1 MFFVLTTAGSNYL
14 QAHPG
19 VAPILA
25 GYKLGSGYNYTP
37 SPSDTY
43 LHGTEV
49 HSGVPSAPIVQDYT
63 MFKYTIS
70 MDVSVGD
77 FSFGECVLMLPGN
90 IPLAIGTADS
100 LIPKRKATLNTDG
113 NNIVIECYLSNSYGN
128 IAIYAEL
135 GNSDVAINVPSF
147 PSLDSL
153 PPAYNAV
160 PNIVQVPAPDP
171 GSNVSALAYS
181 NNARW
186 NITGFDQQV
195 FIEIPALAGSTAS
208 RVYFSQAMPLGN
220 VSAMLMQCI
229 SGANAGSIRFIA
241 GSGTSPTLG
250 NYFQVASP
258 YLYPVAEGDKFSVVR
273 RITINRYAQAFLDGL
288 EPTTTAAQTNGIQ
301 NIDLNKLFF
310 TDGSRPAISN
320 WNMASSRITMLGDPI
335 SSRDAVHK
343 QWLQDQID
351 SFNATVVQAGFNAPK
366 LQFGLGAP
374 SGSTPTAPPFY
385 VDKTTANYY
394 ELYVRDHTA
403 ASPTW
408 NKVTPA
414 RAQYGTGAPTAL
426 TPVIPDLY
434 YDTTNSSRFVA
445 YTYRSGAW
453 HMVGQPDQ
461 GVNFIGG
468 VTVSDT
474 LDIGVSSATPIRAT
488 ATGFTS
494 SAVSGINFG
503 MTALG
508 LNATLRNR
516 WPSTYAFTINTST
529 NETAAYEITR
539 SGSIVG
545 GIRLN
550 QLATELQVGTKAA
563 TADVSLIRGDTS
575 GIRISSTGVAV
586 YPDLFSDSTTNTSTF
601 YSNARI
607 SRLSGVNITTFNTGV
622 DSTALG
628 SLVVSG
634 NSLPTISKTYGR
646 YNTLINCYDD
656 GGTGSAVHTLTTGIG
671 NTLVGAQAGLGLST
685 GSHNIILGRASGIT
699 TGSDNT
705 IIATNLT
712 GVNGSNSSTVAIGS
726 MLGFGGTS
734 SSSSILIGANSYITG
749 DYGICIGKSSGVT
762 GPGLAIGRST
772 VSYGEHSLAIGS
784 FSRAY
789 EDCIA
794 FGMYALA
801 NVASTGTSNVAV
813 GSYAGSKITSGQ
825 GNVAIGYLALQGP
838 DSTTVYTT
846 GAGNVAVG
854 QQAAR
859 SITSGYVNVAVG
871 LSALSSITAG
881 SANIA
886 IGDSSG
892 VSLTTGAYNV
902 SIGGSALRGGV
913 ACFQNIAIG
922 SSALAATGVLNDNI
936 GIGVQSAYKNV
947 AGENLAIGSYAAN
960 NSSTTSAVFLAVGH
974 NALRSAS
981 NPQSVVAIGKNSM
994 YNAATPSSVV
1004 AIGHNVLQYAQ
1015 NASSITAV
1023 GDGALRYFAPANT
1036 VANNITAIGANVAS
1050 INAVGN
1056 LLDNTTIVGAYALT
1070 SSSAPQANDSV
1081 VIGAEAAKG
1090 SLAAPYSVI
1099 IGKFNSAYSS
1109 TNRSTAIGYS
1119 FAADSSD
1126 SILIT
1131 ASGGSSGGSR
1141 NINNSIFMGC
1151 TDGASTTA
1159 SWNLSSSYI
1168 IGCAIPDTSSLSNCI
1183 GLGANYIGNTSATN
1197 QVTIGNSTHT
1207 SYRMYGTWTNV
1218 SDARDKKN
1226 IVPLKEELGLEFIN
1240 KLNPVHFEWNMRSG
1254 GKEGLKDSGFI
1265 AQEVLSAA
1273 GDEDNQAL
1281 HLVETY
1287 TPEQLTLAITSL
1299 IPSLVKSIQQLSA
1312 QVEQLK
1318 NK

>member
-19 VAPILA
+19 VAPMLA
-25 GYKLGSGYNYTP
+25 GYKLGSGYNYTA

-49 HSGVPSAPIVQDYT
+49 HSGVPSAPRVQDYT

-100 LIPKRKATLNTDG
+100 LIQKRKATLNTDG

-160 PNIVQVPAPDP
+160 PNIVQVPAPDT

-310 TDGSRPAISN
+310 TDGSRPAIGN

-335 SSRDAVHK
+335 NSRDAVHK

-434 YDTTNSSRFVA
+434 YDTTVANRFVA
-445 YTYRSGAW
+445 YTYRSGGW

-494 SAVSGINFG
+494 NAVSGINFG

-550 QLATELQVGTKAA
+550 QLATELQVGTKAT
-563 TADVSLIRGDTS
+563 TADVSLIRGDTA
-575 GIRISSTGVAV
+575 GIRISSSGVTI
-586 YPDLFSDSTTNTSTF
+586 YPDLYSDSLANTSVF

-607 SRLSGVNITTFNTGV
+607 SRLSGVNITTFNN
-622 DSTALG
+622 DADNMALG

-634 NSLPTISKTYGR
+634 NTLPTIKTYGR

-656 GGTGSAVHTLTTGIG
+656 GVSSAVHTLTSGIG
-671 NTLVGAQAGLGLST
+671 NTLVGGQAGLGLST
-685 GSHNIILGRASGIT
+685 GSHNTILGRASGIT

-712 GVNGSNSSTVAIGS
+712 GVTGSNYSTIAIGS
-726 MLGFGGTS
+726 VLNFSGIAS
-734 SSSSILIGANSYITG
+734 SNSILIGANSYISG

-762 GPGLAIGRST
+762 GAGLAIGRNT
-772 VSYGEHSLAIGS
+772 VSYAERSLAVGS

-794 FGMYALA
+794 FGVYALA
-801 NVASTGTSNVAV
+801 NVSSSGTSNVAV

-825 GNVAIGYLALQGP
+825 GNVAVGYLALQGP

-859 SITSGYVNVAVG
+859 SITSGYFNVAVG
-871 LSALSSITAG
+871 LSALASITSG
-881 SANIA
+881 YANIA
-886 IGDSSG
+886 MGDSSG
-892 VSLTTGAYNV
+892 VSLTTGASNV

-922 SSALAATGVLNDNI
+922 SSALAAAGVLNDNI
-936 GIGVQSAYKNV
+936 GIGVQSAYKNI
-947 AGENLAIGSYAAN
+947 AGENLAIGSYSAN
-960 NSSTTSAVFLAVGH
+960 NSSTTNAVFLAVGH
-974 NALRSAS
+974 SALRSAS
-981 NPQSVVAIGKNSM
+981 NPQSVVSIGKNSM
-994 YNAATPSSVV
+994 YNAATPSGVV
-1004 AIGHNVLQYAQ
+1004 AIGHGALEFAQ
-1015 NASSITAV
+1015 NASSITAI
-1023 GDGALRYFAPANT
+1023 GQAALRYIVPNSAY
-1036 VANNITAIGANVAS
+1036 NNITAVGTNVAALH
-1050 INAVGN
+1050 NGGGN
-1056 LLDNTTIVGAYALT
+1056 LLDNTTIVGAEALNNT
-1070 SSSAPQANDSV
+1070 AVQANDST
-1081 VIGAEAAKG
+1081 ILGSEAARY
-1090 SLAAPYSVI
+1090 ATTAPYSVI
-1099 IGKFNSAYSS
+1099 IGRANGSYAATNAS
-1109 TNRSTAIGYS
+1109 TSIGYNFRANS
-1119 FAADSSD
+1119 TG
-1126 SILIT
+1126 SITIT
-1131 ASGGSSGGSR
+1131 ASGGSSGGTR
-1141 NINNSIFMGC
+1141 NITNSIFIGY
-1151 TDGASTTA
+1151 TEGGSYSA
-1159 SWNLSSSYI
+1159 SWTLSSSQL
-1168 IGCAIPDTSSLSNCI
+1168 IGCTVPDTSNLSNCI
-1183 GLGANYIGNTSATN
+1183 GLGASYTGNTSDTN

-1240 KLNPVHFEWNMRSG
+1240 KLNPVHFEWSMRSG
-1254 GKEGLKDSGFI
+1254 GKEDLKDSGFI

-1273 GDEDNQAL
+1273 GEADNEVL